1 MGIVQGKRALIV
13 GVANEKSLAWSI
25 AQTLAAEGAEI
36 ALTYQGEILEK
47 RVRPLAAQIQAD
59 VIGELDVNND
69 AQIASVFAAL
79 KKKWNGLDLLVHAVA
94 FAEREDLRDRFL
106 TVSRAN
112 FAKSME
118 ISAYSLVA
126 LARAAEPLMEAR
138 GGGSCDPQLQ
148 HDGRGQGSTGSL
160 RTLPVGR
167 SGGQEYTS
175 QRAQRRARAHAL
187 VVGDSRLPYDGA
199 RGRGALAAAA
209 RDEDRGSRQD
219 GGGGAERFFERRH
232 GPDALRGRGLQ
243 YRRGLAAR
251 SIAMPIVTVAQL
263 SDNYAYLVIDDGSK
277 DCAVV
282 DCAEP
287 DKVIAAAKSHGA
299 KIVAVLTTHWH
310 GDHCG
315 GNNEIASKVPGIKVY
330 GASAEGGRI
339 PALTNPVADGG
350 QIRIGALEGR
360 VIGIP
365 AHTNGHV
372 AYYFPTLSAVFTG
385 DTMFVGGCGRVFE
398 GKASTMV
405 ASLRKLAALP
415 DSTQVYCGHEYT
427 EKNLRFALT
436 LEPGNQATAKKHQ
449 WSLKTRAEKK
459 FTVPSTIG
467 DEKQTNPFLRTD
479 SPELRANLK
488 HRDPSVGDDPIA
500 IFAKVRELKDH
511 F

>member
-1 MGIVQGKRALIV
+1 
-13 GVANEKSLAWSI
+13 
-25 AQTLAAEGAEI
+25 
-36 ALTYQGEILEK
+36 
-47 RVRPLAAQIQAD
+47 
-59 VIGELDVNND
+59 
-69 AQIASVFAAL
+69 
-79 KKKWNGLDLLVHAVA
+79 
-94 FAEREDLRDRFL
+94 
-106 TVSRAN
+106 
-112 FAKSME
+112 
-118 ISAYSLVA
+118 
-126 LARAAEPLMEAR
+126 
-138 GGGSCDPQLQ
+138 
-148 HDGRGQGSTGSL
+148 
-160 RTLPVGR
+160 
-167 SGGQEYTS
+167 
-175 QRAQRRARAHAL
+175 
-187 VVGDSRLPYDGA
+187 
-199 RGRGALAAAA
+199 
-209 RDEDRGSRQD
+209 
-219 GGGGAERFFERRH
+219 
-232 GPDALRGRGLQ
+232 
-243 YRRGLAAR
+243 
-251 SIAMPIVTVAQL
+251 MPIVTVAQL

-315 GNNEIASKVPGIKVY
+315 GNNEIASKVPGLKVY

-339 PALTNPVADGG
+339 PALTNPVADGDR
-350 QIRIGALEGR
+350 IRISALEGR

-405 ASLRKLAALP
+405 ASLKKLAALP

-436 LEPGNQATAKKHQ
+436 LEPGNQALAKKHQ

-459 FTVPSTIG
+459 STVPSTIG

-479 SPELRANLK
+479 SLELRANLK